1 MSRPDEG
8 LIHAWLDGELEPA
21 EAERVKR
28 LSETEPEWA
37 AAVAE
42 ARGLVAASSRI
53 VRALDAV
60 PGGVVPATTARA
72 PRARQAFR
80 VRPWMGIAAGLV
92 LVVGTA
98 YMTRESTEQAFGPT
112 TDASVPVIAE
122 VTVPTAAAA
131 SASAAPQDAA
141 TSTLRPAE
149 PAPVQ
154 LAPVQPAVP
163 LGERREATAPTRD
176 QAVGPLRQTADDAT
190 RIASGAGST
199 GVLGPLPTQSAPAAS
214 APSTVSPAPTPST
227 ASPALASPAREPAR
241 TLAPSAPPPPS
252 AAGKAAAAEDDRSLA
267 RARISSERLNQVVV
281 TGSYG
286 PETPAATL
294 AGCWRVSAPDSL
306 AALYRDL
313 TIVRA
318 AGDTLELL
326 LRNTRMVLVVRDRD
340 TLRGAL
346 TAIREVC
353 PPRP

>member
-98 YMTRESTEQAFGPT
+98 YMTSESTEQAFGPT
-112 TDASVPVIAE
+112 TDASVPVVAE
-122 VTVPTAAAA
+122 VTAPTAAAA
-131 SASAAPQDAA
+131 SPPPAPHDAGTSA
-141 TSTLRPAE
+141 LRPAE

-176 QAVGPLRQTADDAT
+176 QPVGQLRQTADDAT
-190 RIASGAGST
+190 RIASGAGSS
-199 GVLGPLPTQSAPAAS
+199 GVVGPVPTQSAPVAS
-214 APSTVSPAPTPST
+214 APSTVSPALTPST
-227 ASPALASPAREPAR
+227 ASPALASPARVPAR
-241 TLAPSAPPPPS
+241 TLAPSAPHPPS
-252 AAGKAAAAEDDRSLA
+252 AAGKAAAEEDRSLA
-267 RARISSERLNQVVV
+267 RARIGSDRLSQVVV

-326 LRNTRMVLVVRDRD
+326 LPNTRMVLVVRDRD

>member
-8 LIHAWLDGELEPA
+8 LIHTWLDGELEPA
-21 EAERVKR
+21 EVARVQRLAE
-28 LSETEPEWA
+28 TDPEWM

-42 ARGLVAASSRI
+42 ARGLIAASSRI

-60 PGGVVPATTARA
+60 PGGVVPTTTARA
-72 PRARQAFR
+72 PIAARPFR
-80 VRPWMGIAAGLV
+80 VRPWMGIAAALV

-98 YMTRESTEQAFGPT
+98 YVMRESTQEAFGP
-112 TDASVPVIAE
+112 AG
-122 VTVPTAAAA
+122 AA
-131 SASAAPQDAA
+131 SLPPQ
-141 TSTLRPAE
+141 
-149 PAPVQ
+149 PAPAQ
-154 LAPVQPAVP
+154 NTPAPATV
-163 LGERREATAPTRD
+163 GERREAFAAPREQSAD
-176 QAVGPLRQTADDAT
+176 PLRPMADDA
-190 RIASGAGST
+190 RRDAGGAGSIGT
-199 GVLGPLPTQSAPAAS
+199 VGAVTSQPAPIAS
-214 APSTVSPAPTPST
+214 APPT
-227 ASPALASPAREPAR
+227 ASPALAPPARAPAR

-252 AAGKAAAAEDDRSLA
+252 AAGKAAAEEDRSLA
-267 RARISSERLNQVVV
+267 RARIGSDRLSQVVV

-326 LRNTRMVLVVRDRD
+326 LPTTRTVLVVRDRD